1 MRILL
6 IIVLVVIAINT
17 CSDGSEYWSRIQQ
30 AADVV
35 LTGEGNE

>member
-6 IIVLVVIAINT
+6 IIALVVIAINT
-17 CSDGSEYWSRIQQ
+17 CSNGSEYWSRIER

-35 LTGEGNE
+35 FTGGESE

>member
-17 CSDGSEYWSRIQQ
+17 CSDGGEYWSRIQQ